1 MLAVILHS
9 KPVQLFFKMASITQI
24 LNDIKD
30 FAESERP
37 LEYLLIAV
45 NEAKADF
52 QNRIFNSESGAK
64 DSKGKGLGA
73 YSNSYAKYR
82 VAKGR
87 QAKVVDL
94 EFTGSLRRD
103 FKVIKD
109 DTLIK
114 IIAPSETE
122 LKKIEY
128 LEKNYKTK
136 IFTLDEEEYRRYSE
150 KASRL
155 FIGEL
160 INIWNNE

>member
-1 MLAVILHS
+1 ML
-9 KPVQLFFKMASITQI
+9 
-24 LNDIKD
+24 NNIKD
-30 FAESERP
+30 FAESEKP

-64 DSKGKGLGA
+64 DSKGKGLGT

-82 VAKGR
+82 QSKGR

-103 FKVIKD
+103 LKVVKD
-109 DTLIK
+109 GTTVK
-114 IIAPSETE
+114 IVVPSETE

-128 LEKNYKTK
+128 LENNYKTK
-136 IFTLDEEEYRRYSE
+136 IFTLDEDEYKKYSE
-150 KASRL
+150 KVYSL

-160 INIWNNE
+160 INICNNE